1 MNYLERI
8 VCNYGRIVALKDF
21 TLNNKTT
28 DMNNDDDILSKLK
41 FIGKIQKGEKI
52 NIRNISIQ
60 PDGLYTSLIRSF
72 ITLDNRKNTLNF
84 IRNTITRSFQ
94 LLHLYINSGTT
105 ASKNLCSN
113 LISDIQKS
121 KSGINNLKIT
131 YSSDVMLCCQLDT
144 IIQEIEAI
152 QSEIEEKYPEIFN
165 RIEEDKQSPSEF

>member
-1 MNYLERI
+1 MNLLLKFSTGYSRI
-8 VCNYGRIVALKDF
+8 VTLKDF
-21 TLNNKTT
+21 VENNKLSE
-28 DMNNDDDILSKLK
+28 MNSDDDVISKLK

-84 IRNTITRSFQ
+84 IRNTVTRSFQ

-113 LISDIQKS
+113 LILDIQKS
-121 KSGINNLKIT
+121 KAGITNLKIT

-165 RIEEDKQSPSEF
+165 HNRVGSPPDEF

>member
-1 MNYLERI
+1 MNLLLKFATGYSRI
-8 VCNYGRIVALKDF
+8 VTLKDF
-21 TLNNKTT
+21 VENNKLTE
-28 DMNNDDDILSKLK
+28 MNSDDDVISKLK

-84 IRNTITRSFQ
+84 IRNTVTRSFQ

-113 LISDIQKS
+113 LILDIQNS
-121 KSGINNLKIT
+121 KAGITNLKIT

-165 RIEEDKQSPSEF
+165 HNRVGSPADEF